1 MKNKIT
7 KVNAEDIS
15 LEELVQI
22 QNNQIVV
29 SSRQVAENFGKE
41 HGKVLRSIESIIKE
55 SGKPEMACEIFLKI
69 SYENRGKQ
77 YPEYLMNRDGFS
89 LLVMGFNGKKALE
102 WKLKYIEAFNKMEA
116 KLKQD
121 IITLPDFTNP
131 GEAARAWA
139 DQYDQK
145 VAALEQVKQL
155 EQKVEEES
163 EFRRTAFDVENCFSF
178 TATAKIISEKIS
190 HIGPRKFINYLRE
203 NNIVDKNDLPLS
215 TYVKRGHMKIKENLI
230 RNSGKNFIKLQ
241 GVFTQKGIDW
251 ILRRLKREKC
261 SLIIS

>member
-1 MKNKIT
+1 MENKIA

-15 LEELVQI
+15 LEKLVQV

-29 SSRQVAENFGKE
+29 SSRQVAEHFDKQHKHVLKAIENIKAENSAVTSMFCETTYTAGTGKAY
-41 HGKVLRSIESIIKE
+41 KE
-55 SGKPEMACEIFLKI
+55 YF
-69 SYENRGKQ
+69 
-77 YPEYLMNRDGFS
+77 MNRDGFS
-89 LLVMGFNGKKALE
+89 LLAMGFTGKKALE
-102 WKLKYIEAFNKMEA
+102 WKLKYIQAFNEMET
-116 KLKQD
+116 KLKQNV
-121 IITLPDFTNP
+121 IALPDFTKP
-131 GEAARAWA
+131 SEAARAWA

-155 EQKVEEES
+155 KQKVEEES

-178 TATAKIISEKIS
+178 TATAKIISEKIH

-230 RNSGKNFIKLQ
+230 QNNDKKFIKLQ
-241 GVFTQKGIDW
+241 GVFTQKGVDW
-251 ILRRLKREKC
+251 ILRRLKKEN
-261 SLIIS
+261 IV